1 MTWWY
6 KGKQLGRQ
14 DLDRNF
20 EIKAVKGPREE
31 GIKGSDL
38 TVTPLKPSYYGV
50 YQCKAE
56 NPYGRVARYTR
67 LLDLTCIVN
76 RNCLPRDY
84 TRGSARAVADT
95 AGAFYNL

>member
-56 NPYGRVARYTR
+56 NPYGRVARYYYTFTGLNLFCKQGLPTMR
-67 LLDLTCIVN
+67 LHSRKRTSRRRYSRCSL
-76 RNCLPRDY
+76 
-84 TRGSARAVADT
+84 
-95 AGAFYNL
+95 